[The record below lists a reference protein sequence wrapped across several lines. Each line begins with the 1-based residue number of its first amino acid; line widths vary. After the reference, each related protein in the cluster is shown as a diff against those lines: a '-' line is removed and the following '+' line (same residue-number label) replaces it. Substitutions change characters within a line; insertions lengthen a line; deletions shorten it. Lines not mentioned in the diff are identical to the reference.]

1 MIDAVFVAG
10 GPEFCRE
17 RMIEVNKTAQDHG
30 FQQLMFS
37 ELGPDVHESM
47 KLLCDN
53 VIPAL

>member
-10 GPEFCRE
+10 GPEFCRD
-17 RMIEVNKTAQDHG
+17 RMIEVNQTAQDHG

-37 ELGPDVHESM
+37 ELGPNVQESM
-47 KLLCDN
+47 KLLCDD